1 MRQIGD
7 EVYGAIWFDPLETGS
22 RLFAAEQV
30 KKVLDDYARDNNV
43 TLSKPAYRE
52 MRPGEPG
59 VPQAPRPNVLLY
71 YGSARIVAFGS
82 GISVVPERFSQQI
95 GNDDLQKLRK
105 ITREQWARSYKT
117 NPVVG
122 LKSWLSDA
130 ECDNLVDEMGPE
142 TALKILRQKAS

>member
-30 KKVLDDYARDNNV
+30 KKILDDYARDNNV
-43 TLSKPAYRE
+43 TLSRPEYRE
-52 MRPGEPG
+52 MRSGEPG
-59 VPQAPRPNVLLY
+59 VPEAPRRNALLY

-82 GISVVPERFSQQI
+82 GISVVPERFSQQV
-95 GNDDLQKLRK
+95 GTDDLQKLRK
-105 ITREQWARSYKT
+105 ITREQWARSYKA
-117 NPVVG
+117 NPVKG

-130 ECDNLVDEMGPE
+130 ECDNLIDELSVDVAE
-142 TALKILRQKAS
+142 KILRQKAS